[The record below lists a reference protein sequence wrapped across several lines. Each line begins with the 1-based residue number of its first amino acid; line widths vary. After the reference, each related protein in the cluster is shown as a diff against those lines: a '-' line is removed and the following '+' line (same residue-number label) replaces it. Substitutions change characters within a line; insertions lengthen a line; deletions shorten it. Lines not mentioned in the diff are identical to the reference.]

1 MSKRA
6 AALASIQAY
15 LADPTKGAQPKDDLG
30 AIPDAAAPHAA
41 PGTQAPTVK
50 AQREQIALERD
61 QVNLERDQLK
71 LEQEQQKSALEEKTD
86 QAAARLQQVVNY
98 SKFRLEG
105 LSMPGGLFLP
115 IAVLF
120 IFFLALLPIG
130 GNTRLQW
137 LWSVVTGNAEL
148 SQMDMISPSGDIGS
162 NPGLT
167 SPGSPG
173 SPGTPGGSGPTQVV
187 NPAPPPTS
195 GTGLIP
201 FTTAMFTGV
210 EQAE

>member
-6 AALASIQAY
+6 ASLAAIQAY

-50 AQREQIALERD
+50 EQREQIALERD

-105 LSMPGGLFLP
+105 VAMPGGLFLP

-120 IFFLALLPIG
+120 LFFLALLPIG
-130 GNTRLQW
+130 GQTRLQW

-148 SQMDMISPSGDIGS
+148 SQMDIAGPTGVDVGPGS
-162 NPGLT
+162 LT
-167 SPGSPG
+167 SPGN
-173 SPGTPGGSGPTQVV
+173 PGGSGPVQVV

>member
-6 AALASIQAY
+6 ASLASIQRY
-15 LADPTKGAQPKDDLG
+15 LADPTGGAQPKNDLG
-30 AIPDAAAPHAA
+30 ATPDALVPDPHAA

-50 AQREQIALERD
+50 QQREQIALERD

-86 QAAARLQQVVNY
+86 QAAARFQQVVNY

-105 LSMPGGLFLP
+105 VAMPGGLFLP
-115 IAVLF
+115 IALLL

-137 LWSVVTGNAEL
+137 LWQVITGNAEL
-148 SQMDMISPSGDIGS
+148 SQMDIAGLVGVDVGPGNLS
-162 NPGLT
+162 N
-167 SPGSPG
+167 PGSPG
-173 SPGTPGGSGPTQVV
+173 ASGPVQVV
-187 NPAPPPTS
+187 TPAPPAS
-195 GTGLIP
+195 GPGSGITRVPL
-201 FTTAMFTGV
+201 FTGV
-210 EQAE
+210 EQADE